1 MAAAISVG
9 DTINVRHCVGQ
20 APTTATIGAI
30 DPIRQ
35 LVTVTYSSGPLSA
48 QPAGQV
54 HMSMCR
60 KSTDPYQFSAP
71 TGTVW
76 DL

>member
-20 APTTATIGAI
+20 APTTAAVSAI

-35 LVTVTYSSGPLSA
+35 LVTVTYSTGALVA
-48 QPAGQV
+48 QPPCAI
-54 HMSMCR
+54 HLSLCR
-60 KSTDPYQFSAP
+60 KASDPYQFSAP
-71 TGTVW
+71 TGTIW